1 MSTRPW
7 PRSLQRAG
15 IQRNSPLVR
24 LIVLGSA
31 DVAAWLLAWLL
42 ASLVVATL
50 ASPQLMIEL
59 IVLTVVAQLT
69 IGAALSLYRNTHRIG
84 SADELRM
91 ITVCATAVGVVLLV
105 TAALL
110 ANPVPLA
117 LTVLCPVFAVVLMV
131 ATRQVLRLSL
141 DTSRR
146 PTSGTRVVV
155 VGAGELG
162 AQLIRQMLT
171 DPDSG
176 YLPVAL
182 LDDDRA
188 KRNLQLQ
195 GVRVQGPTTRVRE
208 VTDRFRAQGVVVA
221 VGDADSSLFRS
232 LTAQVEG
239 TDVWIRVVPSITEQ
253 LSAPLDVS
261 QLRDLNVEDLIGRQV
276 TEVDPESI
284 RSGFQGR
291 RILVTGAGGS
301 IGAELCRQLHRLDP
315 ASLVMLDRD
324 ESALHALSMSIHG
337 RALMD
342 APEFELADI
351 RDPAALRRAFATHR
365 PEIVFHAAALKHLP
379 MLERF
384 PEEGWKTNVHGTL
397 NVLRACQ
404 EAGVERVVNISTDKA
419 AAPTSELGRS
429 KLVAEGLTA
438 DFAHATGD
446 AYVSVRFGNV
456 FGSRGSVLVSFAEQ
470 IRSGGPVTIT
480 HPDVTRYFMT
490 IPEACQLVLQAAV
503 VGEGGETLVLDM
515 GRPVRILDIAHG
527 MMALAGK
534 NCPIAYTGLRD
545 GEKVDEDLIS
555 PDERESVRVH
565 DRIWCVRSPHVAASA
580 LPPPTAAADERSAL
594 YDRLTPPRAAAGEP
608 PRADGALVGK
618 APTDTAGTDTTVTN
632 AGTADTADTYLSDLI
647 GTALGARTADAAGRR
662 ADSADPAVR

>member
-1 MSTRPW
+1 MSSRRW
-7 PRSLQRAG
+7 PRALQRAG

-24 LIVLGSA
+24 LVVLGSA

-59 IVLTVVAQLT
+59 IALTVLAQLA
-69 IGAALSLYRNTHRIG
+69 IGAALSLYRNTHHIG
-84 SADELRM
+84 SAIELRM
-91 ITVCATAVGVVLLV
+91 ITVCGACVAAVLLL
-105 TAALL
+105 TSALL
-110 ANPVPLA
+110 PDPVPVALA
-117 LTVLCPVFAVVLMV
+117 ILCPVFAVVLMV

-141 DTSRR
+141 DLSRR
-146 PTSGTRVVV
+146 PTTGTRVVV
-155 VGAGELG
+155 VGAGEMG
-162 AQLIRQMLT
+162 ALLLRQMLAS
-171 DPDSG
+171 PDSG

-195 GVRVQGPTTRVRE
+195 GVRVAGPTSRVRE

-221 VGDADSSLFRS
+221 VGDAGPALFRS

-239 TDVWIRVVPSITEQ
+239 TEVWIRVMPSVVDQ
-253 LSAPLDVS
+253 LSAPPDVS
-261 QLRDLNVEDLIGRQV
+261 QLRDINVEDLIGRRV
-276 TEVDPESI
+276 TEVDLEGI

-291 RILVTGAGGS
+291 RVLVTGAGGS

-315 ASLVMLDRD
+315 SHLVMLDRD

-337 RALMD
+337 RALME

-351 RDPAALRRAFATHR
+351 RDPEALRRAFTAHR

-397 NVLRACQ
+397 NVLRACE
-404 EAGVERVVNISTDKA
+404 EAGVERMVNISTDKA

-438 DFAHATGD
+438 DFAARTGR

-470 IRSGGPVTIT
+470 IRRGDPITIT

-490 IPEACQLVLQAAV
+490 IPEACQLVLQATV
-503 VGEGGETLVLDM
+503 TGEGGETLVLDM

-534 NCPIAYTGLRD
+534 NCAIAYTGLRA
-545 GEKVDEDLIS
+545 GEKVDEDLLS
-555 PDERESVRVH
+555 PDEMESVRVH
-565 DRIWCVRSPHVAASA
+565 DRIWCVRSLLLESDGLPGPAA
-580 LPPPTAAADERSAL
+580 PPSTRTDYYGAITAPSTAGPAIDPAPTAAADHLATNEL
-594 YDRLTPPRAAAGEP
+594 AAGAPDDPGGPVEP
-608 PRADGALVGK
+608 VG
-618 APTDTAGTDTTVTN
+618 P
-632 AGTADTADTYLSDLI
+632 AGTAVE
-647 GTALGARTADAAGRR
+647 R
-662 ADSADPAVR
+662 